1 MSQVDDRSKQAID
14 NLNNK
19 VDQKRLA
26 WENRFLRWL
35 CIAFAVALVL
45 TLIFNPSDTVPT
57 NETDASVLRDYSN
70 SVGERGASEPFVRPI
85 SNVVYQRT
93 AGPTWTF

>member
-1 MSQVDDRSKQAID
+1 MSEVNNRSKQAID

-35 CIAFAVALVL
+35 CVAFAVALVL
-45 TLIFNPSDTVPT
+45 TVIFNPSDTVPT
-57 NETDASVLRDYSN
+57 NETDTGVLRDYSS
-70 SVGERGASEPFVRPI
+70 SVGERDTSQPDARTI
-85 SNVVYQRT
+85 SNIVSGRT
-93 AGPTWTF
+93 TGPTWTF

>member
-1 MSQVDDRSKQAID
+1 MSQGKEDRSQQAIN

-26 WENRFLRWL
+26 QENRLLRWL
-35 CIAFAVALVL
+35 VIGFIVALGL
-45 TLIFNPSDTVPT
+45 TIVFNHHPVEM
-57 NETDASVLRDYSN
+57 NETDTSVLRDYSE
-70 SVGERGASEPFVRPI
+70 SVGERDTSESPVQRI
-85 SNVVYQRT
+85 SHDVSGRT

>member
-1 MSQVDDRSKQAID
+1 MSQVDDSSKQAID

-35 CIAFAVALVL
+35 CIAFAVTLVL

-57 NETDASVLRDYSN
+57 NETDAMADQTVNCSLEFCYNDDQDVIGLNPEY
-70 SVGERGASEPFVRPI
+70 
-85 SNVVYQRT
+85 YL
-93 AGPTWTF
+93 WKK